1 MAALADTV
9 EAGCKAA
16 HIVGWVSFIAVIT
29 YTCFVDWKAHFG
41 LHCVDEDSPY
51 AFGIGTSDVLP
62 WL

>member
-1 MAALADTV
+1 MAALADSV

-29 YTCFVDWKAHFG
+29 YTCFADWKAHFG

-51 AFGIGTSDVLP
+51 AFGIGK
-62 WL
+62 